1 MAEQQITPI
10 AIWPGLEDGVPKP
23 IMPYSPAIRL
33 GDWVFI
39 AGQLASDFKTG
50 VPKELIPKSEG
61 GSTGLQLQ
69 SDFIFK
75 NMTQTVQAAEANMR
89 TDAVK
94 LWEWFVS
101 NKPDAQDIARG
112 NNAHDVDINSY
123 ERSLHQAFG
132 NKCPSRSSIG
142 IKELMWLGTQIELE
156 VMCLITEDKTTYYN
170 LDSDPEK
177 PGALRKG
184 DWVFISNQNSENHK
198 GEIPESLEAQFD
210 VVMSKITELSERSG
224 SSLENAV
231 KAEVFISH
239 PNDFIAI
246 DQLWKKWF
254 PNNPPARFVLPRS
267 AMQAGD
273 SKVEVSMMSLVN
285 DTSLSK
291 KIIETSEAPEPLG
304 HEPQAV
310 QVDYL
315 LFYSTQMAF
324 DSSGKIAE
332 GMTRNNAAPW
342 YGRPAQAQMRYMM
355 SNINT
360 IAEAAGSSVENIV
373 RRACF
378 HNDLQWFA
386 ESIEEWARYF
396 PNDKPASTTIGL
408 NDSLVIDGSNTLL
421 DLIAYVPK

>member
-1 MAEQQITPI
+1 MAKKQITPI

-50 VPKELIPKSEG
+50 VPKELIPNPRSD
-61 GSTGLQLQ
+61 STELELQ

-75 NMTQTVQAAEANMR
+75 NMAHTVQAAGSNMR
-89 TDAVK
+89 TDTVK

-101 NKPDAQDIARG
+101 NKPDAKDISRG
-112 NNAHDVDINSY
+112 NNAHHVDINNY
-123 ERSLHQAFG
+123 ERSFHQAFD
-132 NKCPSRSSIG
+132 NKLPSRSSIG
-142 IKELMWLGTQIELE
+142 IKELMWLGTKIELE
-156 VMCLITEDKTTYYN
+156 VMCLTTEDKATYHN
-170 LDSDPEK
+170 LDSDPK
-177 PGALRKG
+177 KSGALRKG
-184 DWVFISNQNSENHK
+184 DWVFISNQNPKNHK
-198 GEIPESLEAQFD
+198 GEIPESLEAQIE
-210 VVMSKITELSERSG
+210 VVMSKVAELSERSG

-231 KAEVFISH
+231 KAEVFISN
-239 PNDFIAI
+239 PNDFIAV
-246 DQLWKKWF
+246 DQIWKKWF
-254 PNNPPARFVLPRS
+254 PTNPPARFVLPRA
-267 AMQAGD
+267 AMEASD

-285 DTSLSK
+285 DSSLSK
-291 KIIETSEAPEPLG
+291 KTIETSEAPEPLG

-396 PNDKPASTTIGL
+396 PNDKPASTTVGL
-408 NDSLVIDGSNTLL
+408 NDSLVIEGANTLL

>member
-1 MAEQQITPI
+1 MAKKQIKPL

-23 IMPYSPAIRL
+23 IMPYSPAMKV

-39 AGQLASDFKTG
+39 AGQLASNFKTG
-50 VPKELIPKSEG
+50 LPKEVIPSAE
-61 GSTGLQLQ
+61 SDITGLQLQ
-69 SDFIFK
+69 SDFIFR
-75 NMTQTVQAAEANMR
+75 NMAQTVQAAGCNMS
-89 TDAVK
+89 TDTVK

-101 NKPDAQDIARG
+101 TKPDAKDILHG
-112 NNAHDVDINSY
+112 NNAHHIDINNY
-123 ERSLHQAFG
+123 EHSFHQAF
-132 NKCPSRSSIG
+132 NNNLPSRSSIG
-142 IKELMWLGTQIELE
+142 IKELMWLGTKIELE
-156 VMCLITEDKTTYYN
+156 VMCLTTEDQAIYHNIGAELK
-170 LDSDPEK
+170 K

-184 DWVFISNQNSENHK
+184 DWVFISNQNPENDK
-198 GEIPESLEAQFD
+198 GKIPESLEAQTD
-210 VVMSKITELSERSG
+210 VVMSKVAELLERSG

-231 KAEVFISH
+231 KAEVFISN
-239 PNDFIAI
+239 PNDFDAI
-246 DQLWKKWF
+246 DQIWKKWF
-254 PNNPPARFVLPRS
+254 PTNPPARFILPRS
-267 AMQAGD
+267 GMQAGD
-273 SKVEVSMMSLVN
+273 SKVEVSMMSLIN
-285 DTSLSK
+285 DSSLTK

-332 GMTRNNAAPW
+332 GMIRNNAAPW
-342 YGRPAQAQMRYMM
+342 YGRPAQVQMRYMM
-355 SNINT
+355 SNINA

-408 NDSLVIDGSNTLL
+408 NNSLVIEDANTLL